1 MTPKFI
7 LIPALTLA
15 FLNTS
20 AVTAPA
26 SETIE
31 FCGQTFKLKT
41 KSVSCSGDKDADAR
55 LEITEFNIC
64 PE

>member
-1 MTPKFI
+1 MNLKFI
-7 LIPALTLA
+7 LIPAVTLT
-15 FLNTS
+15 FLSTR
-20 AVTAPA
+20 AVAAPE